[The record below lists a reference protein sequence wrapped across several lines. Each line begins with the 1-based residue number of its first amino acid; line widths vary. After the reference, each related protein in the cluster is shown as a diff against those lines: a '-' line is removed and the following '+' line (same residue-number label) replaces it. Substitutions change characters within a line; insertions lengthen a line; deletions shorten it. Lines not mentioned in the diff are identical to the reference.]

1 MAAPLLASK
10 ITRANARLDIKLE
23 SEELAAMRSIY
34 ERARLEIAGRLA
46 EARAE
51 SFTAQHYRSALAQV
65 NSGLRE
71 MRKAISTHYNRTAD
85 RALDESV
92 NRLLRE
98 IDFWERERGFGL
110 GPLGRI
116 QTDALR
122 RINSGTLIKRFE
134 TSMKTY
140 GSALEGEIQRR
151 LSVSIAKRAPWHEMA
166 TDISGRL
173 ERHAI
178 TGARHRAERIVRT
191 ELHYALG
198 QGRHAALVQAAEE
211 LPRLRR
217 QWDATIEARTCTMCR
232 ALNGEIVDLDKAFSD
247 GSMGTPRHPNCRC
260 SIVPWRA
267 EWAELEAGGEAHTG
281 G

>member
-1 MAAPLLASK
+1 MAAPLLTSK
-10 ITRANARLDIKLE
+10 LTRAHARLEIRLE

-46 EARAE
+46 EVRADT
-51 SFTAQHYRSALAQV
+51 FTAQHYRSTAAQI
-65 NSGLRE
+65 NIGLRD
-71 MRKAISTHYNRTAD
+71 MRRAISAHYNRTAD

-92 NRLLRE
+92 KRLLLE

-110 GPLGRI
+110 GPIGRI

-122 RINSGTLIKRFE
+122 RINSGTLLKRFE

-140 GSALEGEIQRR
+140 GSELEGEIQRR

-178 TGARHRAERIVRT
+178 TGARHKAERIVRT

-198 QGRHAALVQAAEE
+198 QGRHAALMEAADE

-217 QWDATIEARTCTMCR
+217 QWDATNERRTCPRCL
-232 ALNGEIVDLDKAFSD
+232 ALDTEITDLDKPFSD
-247 GSMGTPRHPNCRC
+247 GAMGTPRHPNCRC

-267 EWAELEAGGEAHTG
+267 EWAELASAG
-281 G
+281 